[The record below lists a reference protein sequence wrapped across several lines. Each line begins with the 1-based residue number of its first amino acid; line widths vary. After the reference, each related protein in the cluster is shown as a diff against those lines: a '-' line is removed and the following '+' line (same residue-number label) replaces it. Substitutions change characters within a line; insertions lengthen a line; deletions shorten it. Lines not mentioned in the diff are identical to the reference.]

1 MRNKVLE
8 AEYEKEKASYHEYY
22 EQNETLKARLQ
33 EANKT
38 GDQQKLKLLE
48 ETEYRYK
55 DQVNQLE
62 RDIEEL
68 KYSQEQSLSEVQ
80 T

>member
-1 MRNKVLE
+1 MEEINNRYNDLDMRNKVLE

-38 GDQQKLKLLE
+38 GD
-48 ETEYRYK
+48 
-55 DQVNQLE
+55 
-62 RDIEEL
+62 
-68 KYSQEQSLSEVQ
+68 
-80 T
+80 

>member
-1 MRNKVLE
+1 MRHKVLE
-8 AEYEKEKASYHEYY
+8 AEFEKEKAQYQEYY
-22 EQNETLKARLQ
+22 EQNENLKARLQ

-55 DQVNQLE
+55 DQINQLE
-62 RDIEEL
+62 REIEDL
-68 KYSQEQSLSEVQ
+68 KY
-80 T
+80 